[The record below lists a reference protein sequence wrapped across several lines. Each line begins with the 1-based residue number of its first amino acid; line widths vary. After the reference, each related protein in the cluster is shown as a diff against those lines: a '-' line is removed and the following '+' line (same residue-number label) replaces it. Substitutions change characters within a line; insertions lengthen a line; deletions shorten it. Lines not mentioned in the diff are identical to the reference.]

1 MLKGI
6 ISLAIS
12 QASFGITNSLW
23 KKPQSEIGI
32 LPLIVTRSFFTSILF
47 GTAVLIQNEF
57 SSLTLEMA
65 GNAILLCFINF
76 FGFYFFLRAIKEK
89 QVSEVIG
96 LNKLSVL
103 FGILIGYFYYK
114 ENINQYGFIAVLLIA
129 LSVICIEF
137 LGKKKAIKVSK
148 GFIFALLSTVFW
160 STDFLFKD
168 SIKEIGALL
177 FSFIL
182 EISVFSIGFIL
193 MKVQKEKLD
202 ISVLS
207 SYKKTFLIL
216 VTLGFTG
223 VLGTIYSIQSL
234 PIIVFALL
242 NLVYPL
248 TSYLFAGFYLKER
261 LTRTQW
267 IGVALGII
275 GSLIYTIFK

>member
-23 KKPQSEIGI
+23 KKPQSKIGI

-47 GTAVLIQNEF
+47 GVAVLIQNKF

-65 GNAILLCFINF
+65 GNSVLLCFINF

-96 LNKLSVL
+96 LNKVSVL

-114 ENINQYGFIAVLLIA
+114 ENINQYGFITVLLIA

-137 LGKKKAIKVSK
+137 LKKKKSVKISK
-148 GFIFALLSTVFW
+148 GFVFALLSTIFW

-182 EISVFSIGFIL
+182 EVSVFSIGFVL
-193 MKVQKEKLD
+193 MKLQKEKLN
-202 ISVLS
+202 ISVLL

-216 VTLGFTG
+216 IILGFTG

-261 LTRTQW
+261 LTGTQW
-267 IGVALGII
+267 VGVVLGIV